1 MSIIETFI
9 ASINTLI
16 DVAVRKAL
24 TAALPYCIALR
35 YAEKAKA
42 ASQLGMVDLA
52 NHYMALAKAMLNQD
66 V

>member
-35 YAEKAKA
+35 YAEKAEA
-42 ASQLGMVDLA
+42 AMKLGRQDLA
-52 NHYMALAKAMLNQD
+52 NHYIELAEAMLNHD
-66 V
+66 A